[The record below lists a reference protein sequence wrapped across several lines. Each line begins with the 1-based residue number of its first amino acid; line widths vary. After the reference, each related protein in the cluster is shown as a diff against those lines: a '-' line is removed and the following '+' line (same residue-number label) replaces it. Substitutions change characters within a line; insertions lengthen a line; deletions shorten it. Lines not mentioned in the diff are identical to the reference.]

1 LEILSVIWAPVAALS
16 RVAEERRVL
25 AGFAVTALYAVLSL
39 VAAALAFFGGLA
51 EAQLGAGGTPVP
63 PEVRDLLVPFSI
75 LALVFVAVWPFVFWL
90 LVSGPM
96 HLVTRFF
103 GGTGPFSATLAVVGV
118 AGVPFVISAA
128 LQIPATGLQVVLGP
142 ENAAATVLSL
152 LASLLGLAALVWFAV
167 LVVVGTALARRV
179 SYGESAGSCALSCAG
194 CAGLILV
201 AGLVVAVLVAL
212 VASAAGPPG
221 AS

>member
-1 LEILSVIWAPVAALS
+1 MEVLSVIWAPVAALS

-25 AGFAVTALYAVLSL
+25 AGFAVTALYAALSL
-39 VAAALAFFGGLA
+39 VAAALAFFGLA
-51 EAQLGAGGTPVP
+51 EAQLGGGAPVP
-63 PEVRDLLVPFSI
+63 PEVQDLLVPFSI
-75 LALVFVAVWPFVFWL
+75 LALVFAAVWPFVFWI

-96 HLVTRFF
+96 HLVTRLF

-128 LQIPATGLQVVLGP
+128 LQVPATGLQVVLGP
-142 ENAAATVLSL
+142 ENAAAGVLSL
-152 LASLLGLAALVWFAV
+152 LVSLLGLAALLWFAA

-179 SYGESAGSCALSCAG
+179 GYGESAGSCAISCAG

-201 AGLVVAVLVAL
+201 AGLIVAVLVAL
-212 VASAAGPPG
+212 VAGAAGSPG